1 MGICKESKPW
11 WGIRRGS
18 RPCRMFGGTEWRLGS
33 ERGRRRRGVGLVFAR
48 AGQGEENRNVDKF
61 HSRRLAIGRGLNGE
75 R

>member
-1 MGICKESKPW
+1 
-11 WGIRRGS
+11 
-18 RPCRMFGGTEWRLGS
+18 MFGGTEWRLGS